1 MSNQSRAGGVGDC
14 ATGAKIPL
22 LLQQEREK
30 PGSKEEEGGVVS
42 LCPGDEGKPLTR
54 FHRRQEWEGCFTEGG
69 SSRKGVGGQLKNC
82 QQEVRIRCPFIRRA
96 LH

>member
-1 MSNQSRAGGVGDC
+1 M
-14 ATGAKIPL
+14 GAKIPL

-30 PGSKEEEGGVVS
+30 PGSKEEEEGVVS
-42 LCPGDEGKPLTR
+42 LCLGGEGKPLTR
-54 FHRRQEWEGCFTEGG
+54 FHRHQEWEACFTEGG
-69 SSRKGVGGQLKNC
+69 GGGGQLKNC